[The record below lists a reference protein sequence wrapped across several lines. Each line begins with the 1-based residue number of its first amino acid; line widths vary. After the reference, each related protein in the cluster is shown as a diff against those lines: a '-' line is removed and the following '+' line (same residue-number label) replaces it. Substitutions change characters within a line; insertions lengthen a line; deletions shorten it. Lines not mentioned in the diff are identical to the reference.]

1 MNILEEAKSHIT
13 ESQIE
18 DVMDSEN
25 SIEFDV
31 GYYKGIFDFIKQMKE
46 TQVEYAVD
54 DLVMNLGY
62 YEAKYYCEEFTHK
75 GKDICPSGDD
85 ESLIWIEDIPT
96 KELEESTYKSL
107 RILND
112 FVFSNLVISDKHK
125 NTEGE

>member
-1 MNILEEAKSHIT
+1 MNMLDEARSHIT
-13 ESQIE
+13 KSQIE
-18 DVMDSEN
+18 EVMDSES

-31 GYYKGIFDFIKQMKE
+31 GFYKGILDLTQEMKK

-75 GKDICPSGDD
+75 GENICPSGSD
-85 ESLIWIEDIPT
+85 ESLICIEDIPI

-112 FVFSNLVISDKHK
+112 FVFNNLVISDKHK
-125 NTEGE
+125 NIEGE

>member
-125 NTEGE
+125 NIEGE

>member
-1 MNILEEAKSHIT
+1 MNILDEARSHIT

-18 DVMDSEN
+18 DVMDSES

-46 TQVEYAVD
+46 TQVEYAID
-54 DLVMNLGY
+54 DLNMNLGY
-62 YEAKYYCEEFTHK
+62 YEAKHYCEEFTHK
-75 GKDICPSGDD
+75 GKNICPSGSD
-85 ESLIWIEDIPT
+85 ENLIWIEDIPI

-125 NTEGE
+125 KTEGE

>member
-1 MNILEEAKSHIT
+1 MNILDEAKSQIT

-75 GKDICPSGDD
+75 GKNICPSGDD
-85 ESLIWIEDIPT
+85 ESLIWIEDILT

-125 NTEGE
+125 NIEGE

>member
-1 MNILEEAKSHIT
+1 MNILDEAKSHIT

-75 GKDICPSGDD
+75 GKNICPSGDD
-85 ESLIWIEDIPT
+85 ETLIWIEDIPT

-125 NTEGE
+125 NIEGE

>member
-1 MNILEEAKSHIT
+1 MNILDEAKSHIT

-125 NTEGE
+125 NIEGE

>member
-96 KELEESTYKSL
+96 KELKESTYKSL

-125 NTEGE
+125 NIEGE

>member
-75 GKDICPSGDD
+75 GKNICPSGDD

>member
-1 MNILEEAKSHIT
+1 MNILDEAKSHIT

-125 NTEGE
+125 T

>member
-1 MNILEEAKSHIT
+1 MNILDEAKSHIT

-18 DVMDSEN
+18 DVMDREN

-125 NTEGE
+125 NIEGE

>member
-75 GKDICPSGDD
+75 GKNICPSGDD

-125 NTEGE
+125 NIEGE

>member
-1 MNILEEAKSHIT
+1 MNILDEAKSHIT

-62 YEAKYYCEEFTHK
+62 YEAKYTAK
-75 GKDICPSGDD
+75 NLPI
-85 ESLIWIEDIPT
+85 
-96 KELEESTYKSL
+96 KEKISVRLEMMK
-107 RILND
+107 
-112 FVFSNLVISDKHK
+112 V
-125 NTEGE
+125 

>member
-1 MNILEEAKSHIT
+1 MNILDEAKSHIT
-13 ESQIE
+13 ESEIDE
-18 DVMDSEN
+18 VLDSEN
-25 SIEFDV
+25 TTEFNV
-31 GYYKGIFDFIKQMKE
+31 GYYLGTLDFTRHIKKS
-46 TQVEYAVD
+46 QVEYAVD

-75 GKDICPSGDD
+75 GKNICPSGDD
-85 ESLIWIEDIPT
+85 ETLIWIEDIPT

-125 NTEGE
+125 KTEGE

>member
-1 MNILEEAKSHIT
+1 MNILDEAKSHIT

-75 GKDICPSGDD
+75 GKNICPSGDD

-125 NTEGE
+125 NIEGE

>member
-1 MNILEEAKSHIT
+1 MNILDEAKSNIT

-75 GKDICPSGDD
+75 GKNICPSGDD

-125 NTEGE
+125 NIEGE

>member
-1 MNILEEAKSHIT
+1 MNILDEAKSHIT

-75 GKDICPSGDD
+75 GKNICPSGDD

-125 NTEGE
+125 T